1 MRTFTQTRE
10 VTLPIYDAVLGHS
23 VVEVANELGLEIVT
37 PADRIVNLKTAVLIW
52 NGAKYWMAVDP
63 KSAII
68 K

>member
-52 NGAKYWMAVDP
+52 NGTFCMAVDP